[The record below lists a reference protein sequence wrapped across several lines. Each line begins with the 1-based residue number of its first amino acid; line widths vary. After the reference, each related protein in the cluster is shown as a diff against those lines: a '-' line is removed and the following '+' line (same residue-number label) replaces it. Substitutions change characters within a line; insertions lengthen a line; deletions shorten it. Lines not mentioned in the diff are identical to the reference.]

1 MQNAIL
7 GLAVLL
13 GSVII
18 HENAHGVVALMLGD
32 RTAKDAGRLTLN
44 PVKHFD
50 PVGSL
55 ILPAMLFFTTGTMF
69 GYAKPVPVNPQK
81 LHGKDR
87 WGFAL
92 VAVAGPVSNVL
103 VALVAAFFA
112 ARFDG
117 LGSGSLQLIAFS
129 RESLPVVGVAR
140 FTLGLAFT
148 LNLLLASFNL
158 LPIPPLDGSRLLR
171 LVIGNDGRRT
181 LDRIEPYGFLIL
193 LVLIVWLSQ
202 PLFRIV
208 TLIQSGILKLLPV

>member
-18 HENAHGVVALMLGD
+18 HENAHGWVALMLGD
-32 RTAKDAGRLTLN
+32 TTAKDAGRLTLN

-92 VAVAGPVSNVL
+92 VAIAGPVSNVL
-103 VALVAAFFA
+103 LALAAAFFA
-112 ARFDG
+112 ARFYG
-117 LGSGSLQLIAFS
+117 LSSGSLQLIAFS

>member
-112 ARFDG
+112 ARFYG
-117 LGSGSLQLIAFS
+117 LGSGSLQLLAFS
-129 RESLPVVGVAR
+129 RESLPVVGVVR
-140 FTLGLAFT
+140 FILGLAFT

-158 LPIPPLDGSRLLR
+158 IPIPPLDGSRLLR

>member
-92 VAVAGPVSNVL
+92 VAAAGPISNVL
-103 VALVAAFFA
+103 IALVAAFFA
-112 ARFDG
+112 ARFYG

-158 LPIPPLDGSRLLR
+158 LPVPPLDGSRLLR